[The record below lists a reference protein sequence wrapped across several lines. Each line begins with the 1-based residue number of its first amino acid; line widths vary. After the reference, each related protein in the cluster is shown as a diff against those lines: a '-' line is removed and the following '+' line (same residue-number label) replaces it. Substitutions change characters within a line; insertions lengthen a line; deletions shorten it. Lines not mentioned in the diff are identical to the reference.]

1 LRFRSMARAA
11 VPVLTLSLVLVAC
24 GDDDDEATDTTE
36 ATDEAGGENEELCAL
51 AEEMFEQDSFPTPE
65 QIEQYTELA
74 PDEIADA
81 VAVAGPPI
89 IEGGGDLTAT
99 LAAGAVDEVEEA
111 TYEIDEWER
120 ENCGVDHEPRYPEE
134 ANELDPDAA
143 RVDVTAS
150 EYTFV
155 ADPTE
160 VAAGKV
166 SFVLVNEGQ
175 EAHFLALSKIAEGH
189 TIEEA
194 LAFDGDPEEAGIVE
208 NAEYETGLAAPGGED
223 EEIVTLDLEAGD
235 YALLCFIPGPD
246 GTPHAF
252 SGMAVPYTVTEG

>member
-51 AEEMFEQDSFPTPE
+51 AQEMFEQESFPTPE

-74 PDEIADA
+74 PEELQDA
-81 VAVAGPPI
+81 VAIAGPPI
-89 IEGGGDLTAT
+89 IEGGGDLSAT
-99 LAAGAVDEVEEA
+99 LVAVADDEVEDA
-111 TYEIDEWER
+111 TFDIEDWER
-120 ENCGVDHEPRYPEE
+120 ENCDIEHEPRYPEE
-134 ANELDPDAA
+134 ANELDDEAT

-175 EAHFLALSKIAEGH
+175 EAHFLALSKVNEGH

-194 LAFDGDPEEAGIVE
+194 LGFEGDPEEAGIVE
-208 NAEYETGLAAPGGED
+208 NVEYDSGLAAPGGED